1 MKKSTENILKVG
13 MNVYNAGV
21 CLLAVGL
28 VKHGID
34 LAVDYRQAKKAKKAA
49 KEKAAE

>member
-13 MNVYNAGV
+13 LGYYYAGIGIMV
-21 CLLAVGL
+21 IGL
-28 VKHGID
+28 VKHGIES
-34 LAVDYRQAKKAKKAA
+34 AIESHHAKKAA